1 MSYAERVWLRRAG
14 SGRLAEGS
22 VVAWSVAEGAR
33 GRRWRWTIAKDAGL
47 RHAGLIELDADGRFG
62 RLELETGEGMLTLHP
77 DADRRSAHGNIVR
90 PDGVT
95 PVEVAWSDDD
105 ALAIDGDPFGSVVAG
120 WRGRGWRVGP
130 DLALRPAD
138 GAHAPALE
146 LDERGVPGL
155 IDGREWPLEA

>member
-1 MSYAERVWLRRAG
+1 MSGTARDLLRRAG
-14 SGRLAEGS
+14 SGWLDDGS

-33 GRRWRWTIAKDAGL
+33 GRRWRWTIATDTGL
-47 RHAGLIELDADGRFG
+47 RHAGLIELDPDGRFG

-77 DADRRSAHGNIVR
+77 DSDRRSAHGNIVR

-95 PVEVAWSDDD
+95 PVEIAWSDAD
-105 ALAIDGDPFGSVVAG
+105 ALAIDGDPFGSAVAA
-120 WRGRGWRVGP
+120 WRGRGWIAGP

-138 GAHAPALE
+138 GDDAPALGR
-146 LDERGVPGL
+146 DERGVPVL